1 MSKINNLKRR
11 LKSDPDGMLGWMDGG
26 YLPNVS
32 YESAEITGI
41 QLSLMLD
48 GHEDVYILSILP
60 GDEYGQFDAWL
71 RRMGSEDMVHMLSKR
86 ARDPEDVVVAAIGEL
101 PEFLGLV

>member
-1 MSKINNLKRR
+1 MSKQKNLKQR
-11 LKSDPDGMLGWMDGG
+11 LRSDPDGMLAWMDGG
-26 YLPNVS
+26 YLPQMS

-48 GHEDVYILSILP
+48 MHEDVYILTILP

-71 RRMGSEDMVHMLSKR
+71 RRMGSDDMVHMLTIR
-86 ARDPEDVVVAAIGEL
+86 APDPEDVVVAALSEL
-101 PEFLGLV
+101 PEYIGLV

>member
-11 LKSDPDGMLGWMDGG
+11 LKADPGGMLAWMDGG
-26 YLPNVS
+26 YLPQVS

-41 QLSLMLD
+41 QLSLMLE
-48 GHEDVYILSILP
+48 GLEDVYILSILP

-71 RRMGSEDMVHMLSKR
+71 RRMGSADMVHMLTKR
-86 ARDPEDVVVAAIGEL
+86 ARDPEDVVVAALSEL
-101 PEFLGLV
+101 PEYIGLV

>member
-1 MSKINNLKRR
+1 MSKINQTKHR
-11 LKSDPDGMLGWMDGG
+11 LRSDPDGMLAWMDGG
-26 YLPNVS
+26 YLPQMS

-48 GHEDVYILSILP
+48 MHEDVYILTILP

-71 RRMGSEDMVHMLSKR
+71 RRMGSDDMVHMLSRR
-86 ARDPEDVVVAAIGEL
+86 ARDPEDVVVAALSEL
-101 PEFLGLV
+101 PDFIGLV

>member
-1 MSKINNLKRR
+1 MSKQKNLKHR
-11 LKSDPDGMLGWMDGG
+11 LRSDPDGMLAWMDGG
-26 YLPNVS
+26 HLPQMS

-48 GHEDVYILSILP
+48 GHDDVYILSVLP
-60 GDEYGQFDAWL
+60 GDEYCQFDAWL

-86 ARDPEDVVVAAIGEL
+86 ARDPEDVMVAALSEL
-101 PEFLGLV
+101 PEFIGLV

>member
-1 MSKINNLKRR
+1 MSKQKNLKHR
-11 LKSDPDGMLGWMDGG
+11 LRSDPDGMLAWMDGG
-26 YLPNVS
+26 HLPHVS

-41 QLSLMLD
+41 QLSMMLD

-71 RRMGSEDMVHMLSKR
+71 RRMRSDDMVHMLSRR
-86 ARDPEDVVVAAIGEL
+86 ARDPEDVVVTALGEL
-101 PEFLGLV
+101 PDFIGLV

>member
-1 MSKINNLKRR
+1 MSKINNLKCR
-11 LKSDPDGMLGWMDGG
+11 LKTDPDGMLGWMDVG

-48 GHEDVYILSILP
+48 GHDDVYILSILP

-71 RRMGSEDMVHMLSKR
+71 RRMGSDDMVHMLSRR
-86 ARDPEDVVVAAIGEL
+86 ARDPEDVVVAALSEL
-101 PEFLGLV
+101 PEFIGLV